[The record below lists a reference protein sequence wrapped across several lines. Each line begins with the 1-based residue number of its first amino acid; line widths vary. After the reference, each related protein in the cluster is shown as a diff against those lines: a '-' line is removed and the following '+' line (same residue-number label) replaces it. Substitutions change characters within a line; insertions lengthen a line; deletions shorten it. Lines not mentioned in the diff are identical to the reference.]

1 MPERV
6 PSDHPS
12 VTTYRT
18 HLQRSGGTRRPCLRV
33 PDDAGV
39 EAGSVVRL
47 VLDGAEYHAPVTRAT
62 DGLVVRGAYDNR
74 RMARERD
81 GTNHLVTWADAAGR
95 GPGDAVELDA
105 VDPGT
110 LYGLRTPGARA
121 VYTATETPRDS
132 LRSIAESLTDPD
144 EDE

>member
-1 MPERV
+1 V
-6 PSDHPS
+6 
-12 VTTYRT
+12 
-18 HLQRSGGTRRPCLRV
+18 
-33 PDDAGV
+33 
-39 EAGSVVRL
+39 
-47 VLDGAEYHAPVTRAT
+47 
-62 DGLVVRGAYDNR
+62 
-74 RMARERD
+74 ARERD
-81 GTNHLVTWADAAGR
+81 GPNRLVEWAGQVER